1 MKKTKNYG
9 LNQWDETDRILR
21 EDFNTDNAKIDAAL
35 LQNPIVKLR
44 EIVTTSNA
52 SQVDIDISDFDWNT
66 FRRLLILTDMSCTG
80 SECVNTRIRF
90 NRLESKDYLYR
101 GVGDSY
107 ADSATFIGY
116 IPMSNGTNRYNTDL
130 EVTGDKWC
138 ARPYCKYTTRGDV
151 GGGSGIGP
159 QVAVG
164 QLKTIN
170 IFSTNTTVYISSG
183 SKFILY
189 GVKI

>member
-1 MKKTKNYG
+1 MKQTKNYG

-21 EDFNTDNAKIDAAL
+21 EDFNTDNAKIDAVL

-66 FRRLLILTDMSCTG
+66 FRRLLILTDISCTG
-80 SECVNTRIRF
+80 NSNTNARIRF
-90 NRLESKDYLYR
+90 NRLDSNDYLYQ
-101 GVGDSY
+101 Y
-107 ADSATFIGY
+107 ADGPSGSSSSVGY
-116 IPMSNGTNRYNTDL
+116 IPMSNGTHRYNTEF

-138 ARPYCKYTTRGDV
+138 SRPYCKYTTRGFL
-151 GGGSGIGP
+151 GGGFGLGP
-159 QVAVG
+159 QIAVG
-164 QLKTIN
+164 QFKTIN
-170 IFSTNTTVYISSG
+170 IYSTDTTVSIASG
-183 SKFILY
+183 AKFILY